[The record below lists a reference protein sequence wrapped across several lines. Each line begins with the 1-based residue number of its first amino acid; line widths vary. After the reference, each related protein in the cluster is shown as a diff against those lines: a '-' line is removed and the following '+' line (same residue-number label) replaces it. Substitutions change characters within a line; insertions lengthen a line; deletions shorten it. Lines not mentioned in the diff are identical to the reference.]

1 VIFSR
6 LHFFKLFAT
15 QNKNSRK
22 KEKEEFYFGWW
33 YRGWCLVFLF
43 HSIHYRIRPLLSMKC
58 ASSLLLL
65 VSVVV
70 ADDLPPILDPAPY
83 TTWVGTS
90 SDGLSRRAN
99 IAVPFTNSSGDE
111 DVVNMWRA
119 DLIGDATQ
127 RGIAHGELFASEI
140 VELIEQALPAF
151 FIVRL

>member
-1 VIFSR
+1 LCEKKKR
-6 LHFFKLFAT
+6 KGREKPLFRFRSGSKVVSCAFI
-15 QNKNSRK
+15 QFN
-22 KEKEEFYFGWW
+22 
-33 YRGWCLVFLF
+33 
-43 HSIHYRIRPLLSMKC
+43 YRIRPLLSMKC